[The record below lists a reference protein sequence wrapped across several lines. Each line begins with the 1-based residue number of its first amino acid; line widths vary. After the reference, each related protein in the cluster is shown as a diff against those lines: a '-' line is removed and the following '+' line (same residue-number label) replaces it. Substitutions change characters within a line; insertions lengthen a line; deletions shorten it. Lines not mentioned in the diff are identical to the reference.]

1 MNSEIKHVIEARLN
15 NTFLFSFPFV
25 FDIFLSNANSSIFM
39 LYKRKLSTKFSKPS
53 HFRNR
58 SSLLDFLILNLRVTR
73 FPLMHCL
80 LRPKLPKTTLTFR
93 AVVFVPRKKTCHL
106 LFNFASCLYTTY
118 KRKL

>member
-1 MNSEIKHVIEARLN
+1 
-15 NTFLFSFPFV
+15 
-25 FDIFLSNANSSIFM
+25 M

-73 FPLMHCL
+73 FPLI
-80 LRPKLPKTTLTFR
+80 RPKLPKTTLTFR